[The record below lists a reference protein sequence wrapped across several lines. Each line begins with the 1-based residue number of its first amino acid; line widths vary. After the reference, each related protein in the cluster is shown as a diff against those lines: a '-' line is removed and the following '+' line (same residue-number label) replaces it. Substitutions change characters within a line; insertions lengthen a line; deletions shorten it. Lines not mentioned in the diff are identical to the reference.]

1 MNACL
6 EDLTHVHRY
15 KNACLNP
22 IFARVIKTAMLA
34 SVISMKHSNI
44 AHVLNVLLTI
54 NVTH

>member
-6 EDLTHVHRY
+6 EVLTHVHRY

-44 AHVLNVLLTI
+44 THVLNVLITI